1 MAKLTEKNILK
12 NNFFTLWF
20 NNEEKATV
28 LTADAK
34 STLNT
39 QKLPIAGQLGKL
51 TLITGAEGSGSL
63 SFYKVIDDT
72 LNKDINDCIK
82 AGQPFK
88 FDLIGELEN
97 KDTGGT
103 YRVIIENCQIT
114 SFEVLKVDIT
124 SNDAVKQ
131 NYDFEYNPEDV
142 TIE

>member
-88 FDLIGELEN
+88 FDLIG
-97 KDTGGT
+97 
-103 YRVIIENCQIT
+103 
-114 SFEVLKVDIT
+114 
-124 SNDAVKQ
+124 
-131 NYDFEYNPEDV
+131 
-142 TIE
+142 